1 MCNTDRTAEHPATV
15 VEQWNTLEH
24 LRIQWSTN
32 VTPAEQ
38 PGTTEPYKTK
48 NNCSDFE
55 ENLNLILIHL
65 TLLTQG
71 GNIFYC

>member
-1 MCNTDRTAEHPATV
+1 MWHTIKPETPEQGKMECVTNTDRTAEHPATV

-38 PGTTEPYKTK
+38 PGTTEPYRTIQ
-48 NNCSDFE
+48 NE
-55 ENLNLILIHL
+55 EQL
-65 TLLTQG
+65 
-71 GNIFYC
+71 